1 MEINFIKYNVR
12 PNDTLSSIASRL
24 KITKEDLKNFHN
36 SKCEKMH
43 RLYVE
48 NLKDVHY
55 ILVPTNYTNKEENLK
70 RQQQL
75 LPSKEYSKEFHSEH
89 YTIKESIEAITEKK
103 VTIDYQVDLLSED
116 KKHQTIISVNQ
127 IDFKKDN
134 IKPDDKVS
142 SLSIVCMQSISPIP
156 FIVSN
161 NGALQVVFEP
171 QQVLTKFR
179 NKRSEIESFFSGEI
193 SKKYLDLFEENLS
206 SENYLFNQLT
216 STLLYQILFPKMD
229 WFHKKSAWAETFHIY
244 PNSFSVHC
252 EFETKHYINNDSQII
267 KTMIKGNIN
276 DHCTL
281 LEIIKG
287 NRFDDTISGDRI
299 KGEIYIQYT
308 TSTISKQL
316 SEAQATITLWHQGE
330 LYFKHHLSINQT

>member
-36 SKCEKMH
+36 SRCEKMN

-48 NLKDVHY
+48 NLKGVNY
-55 ILVPTNYTNKEENLK
+55 ILISTNYTNKEENLK

-89 YTIKESIEAITEKK
+89 YTIKENIEWSTEKEISIE
-103 VTIDYQVDLLSED
+103 YQVDLIVED

-127 IDFKKDN
+127 TDFKKDH
-134 IKPDDKVS
+134 IKPDDKIS
-142 SLSIVCMQSISPIP
+142 SLSIACMQTISPVP
-156 FIVSN
+156 FIISG
-161 NGALQVVFEP
+161 NGILQEIFEP
-171 QQVLTKFR
+171 QKVLKKFK
-179 NKRSEIESFFSGEI
+179 NKRCDIEDFFSGEI
-193 SKKYLDLFEENLS
+193 PKKYLDLFEENLS
-206 SENYLFNQLT
+206 NENYLFKHLT
-216 STLLYQILFPKMD
+216 STLLYQVLFPKMD
-229 WFHKKSAWAETFHIY
+229 WFHKTLVWTEAFTVY

-252 EFETKHYINNDSQII
+252 EFETEHYINNDSQTI
-267 KTMIKGNIN
+267 KTTVKGNIN

-281 LEIIKG
+281 LEVIKSR
-287 NRFDDTISGDRI
+287 RFNDSVSDDRI
-299 KGEIYIQYT
+299 KGEIYIEYT
-308 TSTISKQL
+308 TSTKSKQL
-316 SEAQATITLWHQGE
+316 SEAQAVITLWQQEE